1 MKTKAAFLCEQNAPL
16 KVGVVD
22 VPDLTFGQVLVR
34 LRASGVCGKQL
45 DEQVGT
51 RGHDPYLPHLLGHEG
66 GGIVEAIGP
75 GVTKVSA
82 GDHVIAGWMKG
93 SGINAPTPEYRTEEG
108 DRINA
113 GNITTFQE
121 LSIISENRLTPIPK
135 DVPFDVAAVL
145 GCAIP
150 TGFGIVLNQAQ
161 VKPGST
167 VAIYGCGGIGLS
179 VVMAAAL
186 VSPSKVIVIDAHE
199 AKLKLAKELG
209 ATHVLNFRSA
219 VDPVTA
225 VRELTLG
232 QGVDYS
238 IAAVGNATAMEQAY
252 QSARKDTGLVVLAG
266 VPREKISIDAY
277 QMNWGCRLV
286 GSHGG
291 ETVVDEDLP
300 RYVELFRQGKLEVEK
315 LITDRFRLEQ
325 VNQSLEMLRNGDIA
339 GRALLEL

>member
-16 KVGVVD
+16 RVGVVE
-22 VPDLTFGQVLVR
+22 VPDLVFGQVLVR

-45 DEQVGT
+45 DEQIGT

-66 GGIVEAIGP
+66 GGVVEAIGP

-167 VAIYGCGGIGLS
+167 VAIYGGGGIGLS
-179 VVMAAAL
+179 AVMAAGL
-186 VSPSKVIVIDAHE
+186 VSPSRVIVIDGHE
-199 AKLKLAKELG
+199 AKLQLAKKTRRNACAEFPLGWRSRCSRQRAHSRTRRRLFDRGSWERYGDGTGVSECQKRYRPCRSRRCSAREDQHRCLSDELG
-209 ATHVLNFRSA
+209 
-219 VDPVTA
+219 
-225 VRELTLG
+225 
-232 QGVDYS
+232 
-238 IAAVGNATAMEQAY
+238 M
-252 QSARKDTGLVVLAG
+252 
-266 VPREKISIDAY
+266 
-277 QMNWGCRLV
+277 
-286 GSHGG
+286 
-291 ETVVDEDLP
+291 
-300 RYVELFRQGKLEVEK
+300 
-315 LITDRFRLEQ
+315 
-325 VNQSLEMLRNGDIA
+325 
-339 GRALLEL
+339 